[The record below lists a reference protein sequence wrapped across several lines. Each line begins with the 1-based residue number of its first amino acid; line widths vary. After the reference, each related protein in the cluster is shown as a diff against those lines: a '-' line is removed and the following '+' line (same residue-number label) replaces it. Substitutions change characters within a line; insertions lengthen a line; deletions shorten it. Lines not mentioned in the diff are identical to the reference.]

1 MDRIR
6 VMWIIARLNIG
17 GPASHVVDLA
27 AGLDPERYERL
38 LVTGK
43 REATEGDMSYLA
55 ADAGVPVHTLHHL
68 RREIRP
74 WSDLIAQINLI
85 RLMRSWKPQIVHT
98 HTFKAGA
105 LGRLA
110 AWYVRIPV
118 VVHTFHGHTFHGY
131 WSTFGSKIA
140 VLLERLLARVTTGI
154 VTISERLKRE
164 LLHYEISA
172 ADEIHIIPLGLNLQP
187 FLECGKRRGELRA
200 VLGLNATDQLIG
212 IVGRLV
218 PIKNHQLFLE
228 AALRLVKNGF
238 LGQFIIVG
246 NGELS
251 EQLLQAAIEKGLRDR
266 VHFMGWQRDLGR
278 IYADLDVLVNSSLNE
293 GTPVAA
299 IEAMAAGVPVVATAV
314 GGVPDMI
321 EERATGYL
329 VPSGDASAMAAAI
342 ENALENGAEVRAAAQ
357 REAQVRYSLEGLLV
371 RVAALYELLLPEE
384 AWKQKVTT

>member
-27 AGLDPERYERL
+27 AGLNPERYETL

-43 REATEGDMSYLA
+43 QEATEGDMSYLA
-55 ADAGVPVHTLHHL
+55 ADAGVPVHTLQHL

-74 WSDLIAQINLI
+74 WSDLIAQIDLI

-110 AWYVRIPV
+110 AWCVRIPV
-118 VVHTFHGHTFHGY
+118 VVHTFHGHTFQGY

-154 VTISERLKRE
+154 VTISERLKRD

-200 VLGLNATDQLIG
+200 VLGLNANDQLIG

-218 PIKNHQLFLE
+218 PIKNYHLFLE

-238 LGQFIIVG
+238 SGRFIIVG
-246 NGELS
+246 DGELS

-321 EERATGYL
+321 KDRVTGYL
-329 VPSGDASAMAAAI
+329 VPSGDSGAMAAAI

-357 REAQVRYSLEGLLV
+357 REAQVRYSLEDLLV
-371 RVAALYELLLPEE
+371 RIAALYELLLPE
-384 AWKQKVTT
+384 AWNQKVTT

>member
-27 AGLDPERYERL
+27 AGLDPERYDTL

-74 WSDLIAQINLI
+74 WSDLIAQIDLI

-118 VVHTFHGHTFHGY
+118 VLHTFHGHTFHGY

-154 VTISERLKRE
+154 VTISERLKRD

-228 AALRLVKNGF
+228 AAHRMVKNGF
-238 LGQFIIVG
+238 SGQFIIVG
-246 NGELS
+246 DGELS
-251 EQLLQAAIEKGLRDR
+251 EQLLQAALEKGLADR

-329 VPSGDASAMAAAI
+329 VPSGDAAAMAAAI
-342 ENALENGAEVRAAAQ
+342 EYALENGAEVRAAAQ

-371 RVAALYELLLPEE
+371 RVAALYELLLPE